1 MTDFSAGA
9 EAIAKTDMMSM
20 TGKLQQMQE
29 QALKARNTSGTKGS
43 AYLAQIKKV
52 SQEFES
58 IFIGYMMKEMRKT
71 VPDDPLMGNSP
82 AKDIFDGMHDD
93 AVSKELS
100 KAGGIGL
107 STMIYKQ
114 LASIVTPKMDIKLRP
129 YNAPQPPM
137 PLKQTDIIA

>member
-1 MTDFSAGA
+1 MHPA
-9 EAIAKTDMMSM
+9 
-20 TGKLQQMQE
+20 Q
-29 QALKARNTSGTKGS
+29 KAQ

-71 VPDDPLMGNSP
+71 VPDDPLMGNST
-82 AKDIFDGMHDD
+82 AKDIFYGMQDD

-114 LASIVTPKMDIKLRP
+114 LASIITPKTDIKIKP
-129 YNAPQPPM
+129 YNSPRRPCR
-137 PLKQTDIIA
+137 